1 MTNLRINQKFG
12 KVPVEVVGIW
22 VGNFAQPGGARPAQV
37 LITLNGL
44 PAQSALVFFACTL
57 SFGRFLGLC
66 HGRLG

>member
-44 PAQSALVFFACTL
+44 PAQ
-57 SFGRFLGLC
+57 
-66 HGRLG
+66 